1 MRYNL
6 TVLIVLAGYL
16 LAFPSSAQD
25 QSPYPSAPEG
35 PSGEEPAGR
44 EWPRERPMLYYEGF
58 GVMDFDRD
66 GLIGREEYERA
77 FRRMDTDGDGSIS
90 PGEWKAVHGPAGLS
104 GPEDPRRY
112 DWENLDRDGDGRMDR
127 LEFSSLGPSANRVS
141 YDTLDRDADGMV
153 DESEWEAFRRERPR
167 AFEE

>member
-1 MRYNL
+1 MRHNL
-6 TVLIVLAGYL
+6 TVLIVLAGFL
-16 LAFPSSAQD
+16 PALSSSAQD
-25 QSPYPSAPEG
+25 QPLHPSAPEEQ
-35 PSGEEPAGR
+35 SGEEPAGR

-77 FRRMDTDGDGSIS
+77 FRRMDTDGDGSVS

-127 LEFSSLGPSANRVS
+127 LEYGGLGPSAGKVR
-141 YDTLDRDADGMV
+141 YEALDRDADGAV
-153 DESEWEAFRRERPR
+153 SETEWEAFRRERPR